1 MPVLLVSL
9 DLIKS
14 QSVSYSYFFEQR
26 RWAFQYVLCRASR
39 SVVWAEGKGEF
50 CVYYV
55 PTTIQPY
62 RGDGK
67 KDKEHVD
74 GCVDAALSPAYQP

>member
-1 MPVLLVSL
+1 MLALLVSL

-14 QSVSYSYFFEQR
+14 QSVSYSYFREQR
-26 RWAFQYVLCRASR
+26 RRAFQNVLRRATR
-39 SVVWAEGKGEF
+39 SIVWAEGKGEF
-50 CVYYV
+50 GVYHV
-55 PTTIQPY
+55 STLIQPY
-62 RGDGK
+62 HGDGK